1 MKISICDS
9 LAAVPA
15 AQWDTLAAADH
26 NPFLRHAF
34 LAGLERH
41 GCVGERWG
49 WRPRHLLAHED
60 GRLVG
65 ALPLYRKDNSYGE
78 LVFDWS
84 WADAYQRA
92 GLAYYPK
99 LVSAIPYTPATG
111 PRLLLAP
118 DAPHDL
124 AEHLLHAALE
134 QTRQLGGS
142 SLHVLFP
149 DAAQTA
155 FLQANG
161 LLRRTGTQFH
171 WFNRGYRDF
180 DDFLDGFKAEKRK
193 KLKRERRRVA
203 EQGVTLELR
212 EGRDIDEVHWAAFH
226 SFYRSTFDK
235 RGGYATLSE
244 EFFRSLGELMPEQ
257 VVLVLARHSGRYVAG
272 ALSFRGSDT
281 LYGRHWGCEAEFNSL
296 HFEACYYLG
305 LEYCIRHGLQRFE
318 PGAQGEHKVA
328 RGFEPVPTWS
338 THWLAHA
345 GFSAAVAKYLAH
357 EEAATETYMRELS
370 DHLPYRKT

>member
-338 THWLAHA
+338 AHWLAHT

>member
-1 MKISICDS
+1 MKIAVCHS

-15 AQWDTLAAADH
+15 AQWDALAVPARH
-26 NPFLRHAF
+26 PFLRHAF
-34 LAGLERH
+34 LHGLERH

-49 WRPRHLLAHED
+49 WLPRHLLAWE
-60 GRLVG
+60 GERLVG
-65 ALPLYRKDNSYGE
+65 ALPLYLKDNSYGE
-78 LVFDWS
+78 LVFDWA

-99 LVSAIPYTPATG
+99 LVSAVPYTPTTG
-111 PRLLLAP
+111 PRLLLAA
-118 DAPHDL
+118 DAPADTG
-124 AEHLLHAALE
+124 ERLLQEALE
-134 QTRQLGGS
+134 QTRAAGCS

-149 DAAQTA
+149 DERQAA
-155 FLQANG
+155 FLQTHG

-180 DDFLDGFKAEKRK
+180 DDFLDTFTAEKRK
-193 KLKRERRRVA
+193 KLKRERRRVV
-203 EQGVTLELR
+203 EQGVTLEVR
-212 EGRDIDEVHWAAFH
+212 EGRDIDEAHWAAFH
-226 SFYRSTFDK
+226 RFYRSTFDK
-235 RGGYATLSE
+235 RGGYATLTE
-244 EFFRSLGELMPEQ
+244 DFFRALGETMPEQ
-257 VVLVLARHSGRYVAG
+257 VVLVLARHAGRYVAG
-272 ALSFRGSDT
+272 ALSFRSSDT

-338 THWLAHA
+338 AHWLAHA
-345 GFSAAVAKYLAH
+345 GFSEAVARYLAH
-357 EEAATETYMRELS
+357 EEAATVEYMRELAE
-370 DHLPYRKT
+370 HLPYRKT